1 MAQWEAFIDQLSPEE
16 RAEWDSM
23 TPQERTEM
31 RHELEAEQA
40 EKDRIAEEE
49 RVDAAAAS
57 FKKAKQTPHKPFLE
71 GLTDK
76 VLGRGSSNIG
86 NPLGEDA
93 PGYPSDVFPT
103 PVSKEVTKK
112 YSGHP
117 TARFLQKRK
126 ELQQQGPVA
135 GAGTKATSAI
145 SNIRPDLAA
154 RKGLQDD
161 RVIGKVDEV
170 IDTGADTGGDTRGSF
185 DLDGESLS
193 IGEGGTTT
201 AVDAIDRANA
211 EANALE
217 SQTRG
222 LRPEEEESS
231 LLDDIGEGAK
241 GIYDYI
247 NETLDPRKIGQ
258 LFNTRNLIAF
268 LKSKGMPVDK
278 QTVEDVQR
286 LITESEPYVEEGE
299 KILSAASPIG
309 WKKSKYQMLP
319 EVEEEIRDAGERVFH
334 PKESDQRSWINRAL
348 NRGDRPDLPGEEED
362 IFGES
367 READY
372 EGGQMPPPPSR
383 ETTDTRA
390 KHTPHGRPESYDY
403 DKEDYEGKVKT
414 TPKRTEKFISR
425 YKAAKTKK
433 EKEEA
438 LPTNKDERA
447 AVKEQAEPDK
457 YYIDPDTGFALNMSQ
472 ISRRIKRKDEMDMA
486 SLFPAAD
493 RAAYLYGK
501 GLIDKPDYERMIK
514 PSEKEEADAL
524 LTSVKT
530 QEHLLKVAEL
540 KRKASRNPQEKNW
553 IDLYKNAV
561 TNKDYIM
568 QGILGRK
575 LGFKKSDLEKS
586 REMSKAQEL
595 AKLKGKGKEFKS
607 NFNVEYSTVISNKS
621 DWQKRASAV
630 VMGKENDEFDL
641 NLGTGRPAK
650 YTDRR
655 GYFRSYGLYEQE
667 DALAMGRSELDQILL
682 KAPMARSF
690 MGNPKYAGSD
700 GNFDSSKFVADT
712 TAYERYLMETLI
724 FEGMSTLY
732 QPGVY
737 IKMMQYQAKH
747 TKTGTFAKKLTNK

>member
-16 RAEWDSM
+16 RAEWGSM
-23 TPQERTEM
+23 TPEERTEM

-40 EKDRIAEEE
+40 EKDRIADEEWRASEAE
-49 RVDAAAAS
+49 RNRLAR
-57 FKKAKQTPHKPFLE
+57 QTTHEPILE

-76 VLGRGSSNIG
+76 ALGRGSSNIG
-86 NPLGEDA
+86 ATGEDA
-93 PGYPSDVFPT
+93 PGYPSTVFPK
-103 PVSKEVTKK
+103 PVSKEVPKK
-112 YSGHP
+112 LSLHP
-117 TARFLQKRK
+117 TARLLQQRK
-126 ELQQQGPVA
+126 ELQEQGPVA

-154 RKGLQDD
+154 RNGLQDE
-161 RVIGKVDEV
+161 RVIGKVDEIV
-170 IDTGADTGGDTRGSF
+170 DTEGSF

-201 AVDAIDRANA
+201 AIDAIDK
-211 EANALE
+211 ANALKE
-217 SQTRG
+217 KRAEDA
-222 LRPEEEESS
+222 RRFEEEYQE
-231 LLDDIGEGAK
+231 A
-241 GIYDYI
+241 
-247 NETLDPRKIGQ
+247 
-258 LFNTRNLIAF
+258 AF
-268 LKSKGMPVDK
+268 G
-278 QTVEDVQR
+278 
-286 LITESEPYVEEGE
+286 
-299 KILSAASPIG
+299 
-309 WKKSKYQMLP
+309 
-319 EVEEEIRDAGERVFH
+319 
-334 PKESDQRSWINRAL
+334 
-348 NRGDRPDLPGEEED
+348 GEEEGPQNQYEAAMGNNYLHKMPSSKYGG
-362 IFGES
+362 GEDAKKWAE
-367 READY
+367 EAAKEESVIKRVPGGRWVWNKKGFKKFIPDNPFTEEKRKQNQELAKQSSSY
-372 EGGQMPPPPSR
+372 DTGVHVDEQTGEEFELNPSGLPSGEDLEMSDPSYTSTEGEDLAPFMPPSP
-383 ETTDTRA
+383 
-390 KHTPHGRPESYDY
+390 
-403 DKEDYEGKVKT
+403 KVK
-414 TPKRTEKFISR
+414 PKVEPKVEKKIEEKKATDVKAYDPKTLIPQISK

-438 LPTNKDERA
+438 LPTDKDERA
-447 AVKEQAEPDK
+447 AVKEQADK
-457 YYIDPDTGFALNMSQ
+457 YWIDPRTGFALNLTEMD
-472 ISRRIKRKDEMDMA
+472 RRIDRRSEMEMA
-486 SLFPAAD
+486 ALFPAAD

-501 GLIDKPDYERMIK
+501 KLIDKEDYERMIK
-514 PSEKEEADAL
+514 PTEKEEAAAL

-568 QGILGRK
+568 QGILGKK
-575 LGFKKSDLEKS
+575 LGLKESDLKKS

-630 VMGKENDEFDL
+630 VMGKENEEFDL

-737 IKMMQYQAKH
+737 LKMMQYQAKH